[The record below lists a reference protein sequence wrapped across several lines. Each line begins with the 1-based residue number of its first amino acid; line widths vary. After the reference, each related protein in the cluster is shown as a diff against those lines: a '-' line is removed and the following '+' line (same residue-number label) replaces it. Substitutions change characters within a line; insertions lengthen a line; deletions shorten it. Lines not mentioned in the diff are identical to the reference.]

1 MPVLHNR
8 VSNEMLKARMLAETE
23 PRTTIS
29 FYKYFTINDP
39 QATRDALYQAF
50 TALNVF
56 GRVYL
61 AREGINAQIS
71 VPESKVSAFRD
82 LLYGFAPALNGLRLN
97 IALDDDGKSFWVLR
111 MKVRERI
118 VADGIDDPSFN
129 AANVGEYLKAAEVN
143 AMRDDPDAVFI
154 DMRNHY
160 EFEVGHFENAMEIPA
175 DTFRE
180 QLPKAVEMMQEHKDK
195 KIVMYCT
202 GGIRCEKA
210 SAWMKHN
217 GFNKVWHIEGGIIEY
232 ARRAREQGLPV
243 RFIGKNFVF
252 DERMGERISEDVIAH
267 CHQCGTPCDTHTN
280 CKNDGCHLLF
290 IQCPACAEKFNGCC
304 SELCS
309 DESIL
314 QEEAQRRRREI
325 TGNSEL
331 FTVFLHF
338 CRRESSLRE
347 FGYVQ
352 EFSAAQMFITLGV
365 ISVDAVSINGDV
377 YFIGSRV
384 FLVETK
390 RAIEIIERTI

>member
-8 VSNEMLKARMLAETE
+8 ISNDALKAKMLAESE

-29 FYKYFTINDP
+29 FYKYFHIADP
-39 QATRDALYQAF
+39 KVTRDALYQLF

-61 AREGINAQIS
+61 AHEGINAQIS
-71 VPESKVSAFRD
+71 VPASNVETFRAQLYAFD
-82 LLYGFAPALNGLRLN
+82 PALEGLRLN

-111 MKVRERI
+111 MKVRDRI
-118 VADGIDDPSFN
+118 VADGIDDPHFDAS
-129 AANVGEYLKAAEVN
+129 NVGEYLQAAEVN
-143 AMRDDPDAVFI
+143 AMLDDPDALFI

-160 EFEVGHFENAMEIPA
+160 EYEVGHFENALEIPA

-180 QLPKAVEMMQEHKDK
+180 QLPKAVEMMQAHKDK

-232 ARRAREQGLPV
+232 ARKARDQGLPV

-252 DERMGERISEDVIAH
+252 DERMGERISDEIIAH
-267 CHQCGTPCDTHTN
+267 CHQCGARAASHTN

-290 IQCPACAEKFNGCC
+290 IQCPVCAEKYKGCC
-304 SELCS
+304 SEICCEESALPP
-309 DESIL
+309 DE
-314 QEEAQRRRREI
+314 QRRRRAGREN
-325 TGNSEL
+325 GNKIFNKSRGRL
-331 FTVFLHF
+331 NT
-338 CRRESSLRE
+338 
-347 FGYVQ
+347 
-352 EFSAAQMFITLGV
+352 TLG
-365 ISVDAVSINGDV
+365 IPDPT
-377 YFIGSRV
+377 
-384 FLVETK
+384 E
-390 RAIEIIERTI
+390 

>member
-8 VSNEMLKARMLAETE
+8 ISNDALKARMLAETE

-29 FYKYFTINDP
+29 FYKYFTIVNP
-39 QATRDALYQAF
+39 QSTRDALYQMF
-50 TALNVF
+50 TSLNVF

-71 VPESKVSAFRD
+71 VPQSQVAAFREQ
-82 LLYGFAPALNGLRLN
+82 LYAFDPALNGLRLN

-118 VADGIDDPSFN
+118 VADGIDDPNFDASD
-129 AANVGEYLKAAEVN
+129 VGEYLKAAEVN
-143 AMRDDPDAVFI
+143 AMLDDPDAVFI

-160 EFEVGHFENAMEIPA
+160 EYEVGHFENALEIPA

-180 QLPKAVEMMQEHKDK
+180 QLPKAVEMMQEHRDK

-232 ARRAREQGLPV
+232 ARKAREQGLPV

-252 DERMGERISEDVIAH
+252 DERMGERSLMRLSRIVTSAAH
-267 CHQCGTPCDTHTN
+267 RATAIPTV
-280 CKNDGCHLLF
+280 KMMAA
-290 IQCPACAEKFNGCC
+290 ICC
-304 SELCS
+304 L
-309 DESIL
+309 
-314 QEEAQRRRREI
+314 
-325 TGNSEL
+325 
-331 FTVFLHF
+331 
-338 CRRESSLRE
+338 
-347 FGYVQ
+347 
-352 EFSAAQMFITLGV
+352 FSARLAPRSLKA
-365 ISVDAVSINGDV
+365 AVANCAVKRAVCRKRNSAVAALAVRMAIKSSIN
-377 YFIGSRV
+377 RV
-384 FLVETK
+384 
-390 RAIEIIERTI
+390 AA